1 MVHPE
6 EDAASPERRETPGEA
21 VRPGKE
27 PATAPAETTCP
38 VCDRILPLPAPDIC
52 PHCQAPILT
61 VNALL
66 RTAELSLDE
75 ALRDLRTGDPDS
87 AQQRLDFV
95 RVTSRQHRL
104 KVEAV
109 QAMLDRL
116 KGDPVSALT
125 RLRAVREKLEPE
137 DRRLAELVDAAEEEC
152 LRDQQALA
160 SSCEHYNF
168 ALFQA
173 RRGHLE
179 EARDSL
185 KKALDEVPH
194 HPQSHALLGKVL
206 LALREED
213 EARYH
218 LRRALASDP
227 TNATAGRTLSALG
240 RPAIAGPLAV
250 IRSNLRMSSAWT
262 GSIVVIAIL
271 AVIALAALLT
281 R

>member
-1 MVHPE
+1 MVQPA
-6 EDAASPERRETPGEA
+6 EDATSPEPRQTPGEELTPT
-21 VRPGKE
+21 RE
-27 PATAPAETTCP
+27 PKTAPAETACP

-52 PHCQAPILT
+52 PHCQAPIRT

-75 ALRDLRTGDPDS
+75 ALRDLRTGDLDS

-104 KVEAV
+104 NVEVV
-109 QAMLDRL
+109 QAVLDRL
-116 KGDPVSALT
+116 KGDPVSALA

-137 DRRLAELVDAAEEEC
+137 DRKLAELVDVAEQEC
-152 LRDQQALA
+152 LRDQLALA

-179 EARDSL
+179 DARDYL
-185 KKALDEVPH
+185 EKALDEVPH

-227 TNATAGRTLSALG
+227 TNATAGRALSALG
-240 RPAIAGPLAV
+240 RPAADPFAI
-250 IRSNLRMSSAWT
+250 IRSGFRMSSAWT
-262 GSIVVIAIL
+262 GSIIVIAIL